1 METSIFTGEAAS
13 TAGTGATVG
22 NDAAS
27 GPVGVYAGEALRDT
41 GTVLTG
47 SGAKQ
52 ADQAIGDKAT
62 ESGSQ
67 VPASPEGYVLAAPEG
82 METDSS
88 TLSHF
93 TTVAHANGLSQGQAE
108 ALVGMY
114 SSLVSQKQEEAEKR
128 ALATE
133 QAWLSD
139 MKREAG
145 FAQTVHHARLAVE
158 RFGTEELSTLLDQT
172 RLGSHPA
179 LVRFVAAIGKELAE
193 PSALP
198 GRTGG
203 TGGKLNFY
211 ETMT

>member
-1 METSIFTGEAAS
+1 MENSILSGETANSVETSTV
-13 TAGTGATVG
+13 VG
-22 NDAAS
+22 NGGGS
-27 GPVGVYAGEALRDT
+27 ISTNAGEAMRDAS
-41 GTVLTG
+41 TVLTG

-52 ADQAIGDKAT
+52 ADLAVSDKAN
-62 ESGSQ
+62 EAGAQ
-67 VPASPEGYVLAAPEG
+67 VPASPEGYVLAAPDG

-88 TLSHF
+88 ALSHF

-114 SSLVSQKQEEAEKR
+114 ASIVSQKQEEAEKR

-139 MKREAG
+139 MKREPG

-158 RFGTEELSTLLDQT
+158 RFGTAELSTLLDQT